1 MKKLVQ
7 DGEERLNEPE
17 LDSLPAARDV
27 LEPHAGDES
36 ADALSVYLRG
46 VRRSKLFSPEEEY
59 ECAVRVRAGDFA
71 ARQGMIEH
79 NLRLVISI
87 AKAYA
92 GRGVPMVDL
101 IEEGNLGL
109 MHAIDKFEPE
119 RGFRFSTYA
128 TWWIRQSVDRAV
140 MNQGRAVRLPVNVVR
155 ELQHVLHARR
165 LLENDSA
172 LVSRRA
178 EGVRSEDIA
187 ALLGMEASEVNAL
200 LAMAEAPRSLDASLD
215 PSGDQQSMGDMLV
228 DELAVSPEQL
238 TQNHEVGQ
246 LLDAWVGALNPRER
260 EIIESRF
267 GLHDTEA
274 QTLEV
279 ISTRLGM
286 TKERAKHHFQLAL
299 NALNDENFF
308 NAESEL
314 REANQLTPDRASIL
328 TNLSAVLVHQ
338 HKWSEA
344 IYFCTRLLN
353 LEPNNLEG
361 LINLG
366 VCQLRANEPDA
377 ALVQFNRAI
386 EVDPL
391 SPLGWVNKANIL
403 LEQELFLEARA
414 CFLKSLE
421 LDPNSEESLI
431 GLGNLYNE
439 QKEYRKALE
448 CLSSALAINPNNAQA
463 QWNKALSLL
472 RLGFFN
478 EGWKLYEARWLIP
491 GMREHAKQ
499 FTAALWHGKES
510 LKDKTI
516 LIYAEQG
523 YGDTV
528 QFARYVPL
536 IESMGAKVI
545 FQVQKPLLELMST
558 LSTTVEVVED
568 NTQNL
573 QKYFKIDFYCP
584 IMSLALA
591 FNTATITPEIEGLSN
606 YRTDSAQNSS
616 TSPKQARLA
625 VKDAICGR
633 TSFRLTKH

>member
-59 ECAVRVRAGDFA
+59 ECAVRVRAGDFS
-71 ARQGMIEH
+71 ARQSMIEH

-165 LLENDSA
+165 LLESDSA
-172 LVSRRA
+172 LVCRRT

-228 DELAVSPEQL
+228 DELALSPEQL

-267 GLHDTEA
+267 GLHDAEA

-286 TKERAKHHFQLAL
+286 TKERVRQLQNEAL
-299 NALNDENFF
+299 YKLKRLFASRGIPRDAL
-308 NAESEL
+308 
-314 REANQLTPDRASIL
+314 
-328 TNLSAVLVHQ
+328 
-338 HKWSEA
+338 
-344 IYFCTRLLN
+344 
-353 LEPNNLEG
+353 
-361 LINLG
+361 
-366 VCQLRANEPDA
+366 
-377 ALVQFNRAI
+377 
-386 EVDPL
+386 
-391 SPLGWVNKANIL
+391 
-403 LEQELFLEARA
+403 
-414 CFLKSLE
+414 
-421 LDPNSEESLI
+421 
-431 GLGNLYNE
+431 
-439 QKEYRKALE
+439 
-448 CLSSALAINPNNAQA
+448 
-463 QWNKALSLL
+463 
-472 RLGFFN
+472 
-478 EGWKLYEARWLIP
+478 
-491 GMREHAKQ
+491 M
-499 FTAALWHGKES
+499 
-510 LKDKTI
+510 
-516 LIYAEQG
+516 
-523 YGDTV
+523 
-528 QFARYVPL
+528 
-536 IESMGAKVI
+536 
-545 FQVQKPLLELMST
+545 
-558 LSTTVEVVED
+558 
-568 NTQNL
+568 
-573 QKYFKIDFYCP
+573 
-584 IMSLALA
+584 
-591 FNTATITPEIEGLSN
+591 
-606 YRTDSAQNSS
+606 
-616 TSPKQARLA
+616 
-625 VKDAICGR
+625 
-633 TSFRLTKH
+633 

>member
-71 ARQGMIEH
+71 ARQSMIEH

-228 DELAVSPEQL
+228 DELALSPEQL

-267 GLHDTEA
+267 GLHDAEA

-286 TKERAKHHFQLAL
+286 TKERVRQLQNEAL
-299 NALNDENFF
+299 YKLKRLFASRGIPRDAL
-308 NAESEL
+308 
-314 REANQLTPDRASIL
+314 
-328 TNLSAVLVHQ
+328 
-338 HKWSEA
+338 
-344 IYFCTRLLN
+344 
-353 LEPNNLEG
+353 
-361 LINLG
+361 
-366 VCQLRANEPDA
+366 
-377 ALVQFNRAI
+377 
-386 EVDPL
+386 
-391 SPLGWVNKANIL
+391 
-403 LEQELFLEARA
+403 
-414 CFLKSLE
+414 
-421 LDPNSEESLI
+421 
-431 GLGNLYNE
+431 
-439 QKEYRKALE
+439 
-448 CLSSALAINPNNAQA
+448 
-463 QWNKALSLL
+463 
-472 RLGFFN
+472 
-478 EGWKLYEARWLIP
+478 
-491 GMREHAKQ
+491 M
-499 FTAALWHGKES
+499 
-510 LKDKTI
+510 
-516 LIYAEQG
+516 
-523 YGDTV
+523 
-528 QFARYVPL
+528 
-536 IESMGAKVI
+536 
-545 FQVQKPLLELMST
+545 
-558 LSTTVEVVED
+558 
-568 NTQNL
+568 
-573 QKYFKIDFYCP
+573 
-584 IMSLALA
+584 
-591 FNTATITPEIEGLSN
+591 
-606 YRTDSAQNSS
+606 
-616 TSPKQARLA
+616 
-625 VKDAICGR
+625 
-633 TSFRLTKH
+633 